1 MLTVIVVLVS
11 LLFVLSVVLLVL
23 LIRNRH
29 ASVSIDDKAI
39 KEAVGEEVGKLQ
51 NYLLIGIDAK
61 NESFQIIVK
70 NELNA
75 LNTKI
80 EEGRRVDKEML
91 SSLSESLLASIDKY
105 NAEINSRLKTALENS
120 DKVMN
125 LRLENIER
133 ILDTRMT
140 DLKTA
145 NEEKLQSIQEVVNE
159 KLEKNLSKR
168 LKQSFDSLISEISN
182 VNQAVGE
189 IKNMTKEVGSLRN
202 VLTNVKTRGIV
213 GEVVLGNLIEDVL
226 TKDQYDENVITK
238 PGSNERVEYAIK
250 MPGKGDKTVY
260 MPVDSK
266 FPLEDY
272 RMIKEAIEDGNKDK
286 LSEGRKN
293 LKAKIRAFSKDIRDK
308 YIDVG
313 NTTDFGIL
321 FLPIESLYAEV
332 ADMGLVEEI
341 QRQYRIVIVS
351 PSTFQALLNALQM
364 GFKSVSIE
372 KKSVEITELLF
383 NVKKQFDS
391 FADALSK
398 TQTSINKAS
407 TDLESLVGTRTRQLR
422 RQLEKIEAVGYTGE
436 EKEEY
441 KKQPIN

>member
-29 ASVSIDDKAI
+29 ASISIDDKAI

-51 NYLLIGIDAK
+51 NYLLTGIDAK
-61 NESFQIIVK
+61 NENFQLIVK

-80 EEGRRVDKEML
+80 EEGQRVDKEML

-145 NEEKLQSIQEVVNE
+145 NEEKLQSTQEAVNE
-159 KLEKNLSKR
+159 KLEKNLNER

-436 EKEEY
+436 EKEE
-441 KKQPIN
+441 

>member
-29 ASVSIDDKAI
+29 ASISIDDKAI

-51 NYLLIGIDAK
+51 NYLLTGIDAK
-61 NESFQIIVK
+61 NENFQLIVK

-80 EEGRRVDKEML
+80 EEGQRVDKEML
-91 SSLSESLLASIDKY
+91 TSLSESLLASIDKY

-133 ILDTRMT
+133 TLDTRMT
-140 DLKTA
+140 NLKTA

-159 KLEKNLSKR
+159 KLEKNLNER

-436 EKEEY
+436 EKEE
-441 KKQPIN
+441 

>member
-29 ASVSIDDKAI
+29 ASISIDDKAI

-51 NYLLIGIDAK
+51 NYLLTGIDAK
-61 NESFQIIVK
+61 NENFQLIVK

-80 EEGRRVDKEML
+80 EEGQRVDKEML
-91 SSLSESLLASIDKY
+91 TSLSESLLASIDKY

-145 NEEKLQSIQEVVNE
+145 NEEKMQSIQEAVNE
-159 KLEKNLSKR
+159 KLEKNLNER

-260 MPVDSK
+260 LPVDSK

-436 EKEEY
+436 EKEE
-441 KKQPIN
+441 

>member
-29 ASVSIDDKAI
+29 ASVSIDDI

-51 NYLLIGIDAK
+51 NYLLTGIDAK
-61 NESFQIIVK
+61 NENFQLIVK

-80 EEGRRVDKEML
+80 EEGLRVDKEML

-133 ILDTRMT
+133 TLDTRMT

-145 NEEKLQSIQEVVNE
+145 NEEKLQSIQEAVNE
-159 KLEKNLSKR
+159 KLEKNLNER

-436 EKEEY
+436 EKEE
-441 KKQPIN
+441 

>member
-1 MLTVIVVLVS
+1 MLTVIAVLVS

-51 NYLLIGIDAK
+51 NYLLTGIDAK
-61 NESFQIIVK
+61 NENFQIIVK

-80 EEGRRVDKEML
+80 GEGQKVDKEML
-91 SSLSESLLASIDKY
+91 SSLSESLLTSIDKY
-105 NAEINSRLKTALENS
+105 NAEINSSLKTALENS

-125 LRLENIER
+125 LRLDNIER
-133 ILDTRMT
+133 TLDTRLT

-145 NEEKLQSIQEVVNE
+145 NEEKLQLIQEAVNE
-159 KLEKNLSKR
+159 KLEKNLNER
-168 LKQSFDSLISEISN
+168 LKQNFDSLISEISN

-272 RMIKEAIEDGNKDK
+272 RMIKEAIEEGNKEKRD
-286 LSEGRKN
+286 EGRKN

-422 RQLEKIEAVGYTGE
+422 RQLEKIETVGYTGE
-436 EKEEY
+436 EKEE
-441 KKQPIN
+441 

>member
-1 MLTVIVVLVS
+1 M
-11 LLFVLSVVLLVL
+11 
-23 LIRNRH
+23 
-29 ASVSIDDKAI
+29 
-39 KEAVGEEVGKLQ
+39 
-51 NYLLIGIDAK
+51 
-61 NESFQIIVK
+61 
-70 NELNA
+70 
-75 LNTKI
+75 
-80 EEGRRVDKEML
+80 
-91 SSLSESLLASIDKY
+91 
-105 NAEINSRLKTALENS
+105 KTALENS

-145 NEEKLQSIQEVVNE
+145 NEEKMQSIQEAVNE
-159 KLEKNLSKR
+159 KLEKNLNER

-272 RMIKEAIEDGNKDK
+272 RIIKEAIEDGNKDK

-436 EKEEY
+436 EKEE
-441 KKQPIN
+441 

>member
-29 ASVSIDDKAI
+29 ASISIDDKAI

-51 NYLLIGIDAK
+51 NYLLTGIDAK
-61 NESFQIIVK
+61 NENFQLIVK

-80 EEGRRVDKEML
+80 EEGQRVDKEML

-133 ILDTRMT
+133 TLDTRMT

-159 KLEKNLSKR
+159 KLEKNLNER

-321 FLPIESLYAEV
+321 FLPIESLYAGV

-436 EKEEY
+436 EKEE
-441 KKQPIN
+441 

>member
-1 MLTVIVVLVS
+1 MLTVILVLVS
-11 LLFVLSVVLLVL
+11 LLLMLSVVLLVL

-39 KEAVGEEVGKLQ
+39 KEAVGEEVEKLQ
-51 NYLLIGIDAK
+51 NYLLTGIDAK
-61 NESFQIIVK
+61 NENFQLIVK
-70 NELNA
+70 NELNT

-80 EEGRRVDKEML
+80 EEGQKVDKEML
-91 SSLSESLLASIDKY
+91 SSLSESLLKSIDKY
-105 NAEINSRLKTALENS
+105 NAQINSSMKTALENS

-133 ILDTRMT
+133 TLDTRMT
-140 DLKTA
+140 DLKNA

-159 KLEKNLSKR
+159 KLEKNLNER

-272 RMIKEAIEDGNKDK
+272 RMIKEAIEAGNKEKRD
-286 LSEGRKN
+286 EGRKN

-391 FADALSK
+391 FTDALSK

-436 EKEEY
+436 EKEE
-441 KKQPIN
+441 

>member
-29 ASVSIDDKAI
+29 ASISIDDKAI

-61 NESFQIIVK
+61 NENFQIIVK

-80 EEGRRVDKEML
+80 EEGQRGDKEML

-133 ILDTRMT
+133 TLDTRMT

-159 KLEKNLSKR
+159 KLEKNLNER

-272 RMIKEAIEDGNKDK
+272 RMIKDAIEDGNKDK

-341 QRQYRIVIVS
+341 QRQYQIVIVS

-436 EKEEY
+436 EKEE
-441 KKQPIN
+441 

>member
-29 ASVSIDDKAI
+29 ASISIDDKAI

-51 NYLLIGIDAK
+51 NYLLTGIDAK
-61 NESFQIIVK
+61 NENFQLIVK

-80 EEGRRVDKEML
+80 EEGQRVDKEML

-133 ILDTRMT
+133 TLDTRMT

-159 KLEKNLSKR
+159 KLEKNLNER

-250 MPGKGDKTVY
+250 MTGKGDKTVY

-436 EKEEY
+436 EKEE
-441 KKQPIN
+441 

>member
-29 ASVSIDDKAI
+29 ASISIDDKAI

-51 NYLLIGIDAK
+51 NYLLTGIDAK
-61 NESFQIIVK
+61 NENFQLIVK

-80 EEGRRVDKEML
+80 EEGQRVDKEML

-133 ILDTRMT
+133 TLDTRMT

-159 KLEKNLSKR
+159 KLEKNLNER

-226 TKDQYDENVITK
+226 TKDQ
-238 PGSNERVEYAIK
+238 
-250 MPGKGDKTVY
+250 
-260 MPVDSK
+260 
-266 FPLEDY
+266 
-272 RMIKEAIEDGNKDK
+272 
-286 LSEGRKN
+286 
-293 LKAKIRAFSKDIRDK
+293 
-308 YIDVG
+308 
-313 NTTDFGIL
+313 
-321 FLPIESLYAEV
+321 
-332 ADMGLVEEI
+332 
-341 QRQYRIVIVS
+341 
-351 PSTFQALLNALQM
+351 
-364 GFKSVSIE
+364 
-372 KKSVEITELLF
+372 
-383 NVKKQFDS
+383 
-391 FADALSK
+391 
-398 TQTSINKAS
+398 
-407 TDLESLVGTRTRQLR
+407 
-422 RQLEKIEAVGYTGE
+422 
-436 EKEEY
+436 
-441 KKQPIN
+441 

>member
-29 ASVSIDDKAI
+29 ASISIDDKAI
-39 KEAVGEEVGKLQ
+39 KKAVGEEVGKLQ

-61 NESFQIIVK
+61 NENFQIIIK

-80 EEGRRVDKEML
+80 EEGQRVDKEML

-133 ILDTRMT
+133 TLDTRMT

-159 KLEKNLSKR
+159 KLEKNLNER

-272 RMIKEAIEDGNKDK
+272 RMIKDAIEDGNKDK

-341 QRQYRIVIVS
+341 QRQYQIVIVS

-436 EKEEY
+436 EKEE
-441 KKQPIN
+441 

>member
-23 LIRNRH
+23 LIRNRR
-29 ASVSIDDKAI
+29 ASISIDDKAI

-51 NYLLIGIDAK
+51 NYLLTGIDAK
-61 NESFQIIVK
+61 NENFQLIVK

-80 EEGRRVDKEML
+80 EEGQRVDKEML

-133 ILDTRMT
+133 TLDTRMT

-159 KLEKNLSKR
+159 KLEKNLNER

-436 EKEEY
+436 EKEE
-441 KKQPIN
+441 

>member
-29 ASVSIDDKAI
+29 ASISIDDKAI

-51 NYLLIGIDAK
+51 NYLLTGIDAK
-61 NESFQIIVK
+61 NENFQLIVK

-80 EEGRRVDKEML
+80 EEGQRVDKEML

-133 ILDTRMT
+133 TLDTRMT

-159 KLEKNLSKR
+159 KLEKNLNER

-436 EKEEY
+436 EKEE
-441 KKQPIN
+441 

>member
-29 ASVSIDDKAI
+29 ASISIDDKAI

-51 NYLLIGIDAK
+51 NYLLTGIDAK
-61 NESFQIIVK
+61 NENFQLIVK

-80 EEGRRVDKEML
+80 EEGQRVDKEML

-133 ILDTRMT
+133 TLDTRMT

-159 KLEKNLSKR
+159 KLEKNLNER

-351 PSTFQALLNALQM
+351 PSTFQALLNVLQM

-436 EKEEY
+436 EKEE
-441 KKQPIN
+441 

>member
-29 ASVSIDDKAI
+29 ASISIDDKAI

-51 NYLLIGIDAK
+51 NYLLTGIDAK
-61 NESFQIIVK
+61 NENFQLIVK

-80 EEGRRVDKEML
+80 EEGQRVDKEML

-159 KLEKNLSKR
+159 KLEKNLNER

-293 LKAKIRAFSKDIRDK
+293 LKAKIRDFSKDIRDK

-436 EKEEY
+436 EKEE
-441 KKQPIN
+441 

>member
-29 ASVSIDDKAI
+29 ASISIDDKAI

-51 NYLLIGIDAK
+51 NYLLTGIDAK
-61 NESFQIIVK
+61 NENFQLIVK

-80 EEGRRVDKEML
+80 EEGQRVDKEML
-91 SSLSESLLASIDKY
+91 TSLSESLLASIDKY

-133 ILDTRMT
+133 TLDTRMT

-159 KLEKNLSKR
+159 KLEKNLNER

-436 EKEEY
+436 EKEE
-441 KKQPIN
+441 

>member
-1 MLTVIVVLVS
+1 MLTVIAVLVS

-51 NYLLIGIDAK
+51 NYLLTGIDAK
-61 NESFQIIVK
+61 NENFQIIVK

-80 EEGRRVDKEML
+80 GEGQKVDKEML
-91 SSLSESLLASIDKY
+91 SSLSESLLTSIDKY
-105 NAEINSRLKTALENS
+105 NAEINSSLKTALENS

-125 LRLENIER
+125 LRLDNIER
-133 ILDTRMT
+133 TLDTRMT
-140 DLKTA
+140 DLKTV
-145 NEEKLQSIQEVVNE
+145 NEEKLQLIEEVVNE
-159 KLEKNLSKR
+159 KLEKNINER

-272 RMIKEAIEDGNKDK
+272 RMIKEAIEEGNKEKRD
-286 LSEGRKN
+286 EGRKN
-293 LKAKIRAFSKDIRDK
+293 LKAKIRAFSKDIIDK

-422 RQLEKIEAVGYTGE
+422 RQLEKIETVGYTGE
-436 EKEEY
+436 EKEG
-441 KKQPIN
+441 

>member
-23 LIRNRH
+23 LIRNRR
-29 ASVSIDDKAI
+29 ASISIDDKAI

-51 NYLLIGIDAK
+51 NYLLTGIDAK
-61 NESFQIIVK
+61 NENFQLIVK

-80 EEGRRVDKEML
+80 EEGQRVDKEML

-133 ILDTRMT
+133 TLDTRMT

-159 KLEKNLSKR
+159 KLEKNLNER
-168 LKQSFDSLISEISN
+168 LKQSFGSLISEISN

-436 EKEEY
+436 EKEE
-441 KKQPIN
+441 

>member
-29 ASVSIDDKAI
+29 ASISIDDKAI

-51 NYLLIGIDAK
+51 NYLLTGIDAK
-61 NESFQIIVK
+61 NENFQLIVK

-80 EEGRRVDKEML
+80 EEGQRVDKEML

-133 ILDTRMT
+133 TLDTRMT

-159 KLEKNLSKR
+159 KLEKNLNER

-260 MPVDSK
+260 LPVDSK

-422 RQLEKIEAVGYTGE
+422 RQLEKIEAVGYTDE
-436 EKEEY
+436 EKEE
-441 KKQPIN
+441 

>member
-29 ASVSIDDKAI
+29 ASISIDDKAI

-51 NYLLIGIDAK
+51 NYLLTGIDAK
-61 NESFQIIVK
+61 NENFQLIVK

-80 EEGRRVDKEML
+80 EEGQRVDKEML

-133 ILDTRMT
+133 TLDTRMT

-159 KLEKNLSKR
+159 KLEKNLNER

-260 MPVDSK
+260 LPVDSK

-436 EKEEY
+436 EKEE
-441 KKQPIN
+441 

>member
-29 ASVSIDDKAI
+29 ASISIDDKAI

-51 NYLLIGIDAK
+51 NYLLTGIDAK
-61 NESFQIIVK
+61 NENFQLIVK

-80 EEGRRVDKEML
+80 EEGQRVDKEML
-91 SSLSESLLASIDKY
+91 SSLSESLLATIDKY

-133 ILDTRMT
+133 TLDTRMT

-159 KLEKNLSKR
+159 KLEKNLNER
-168 LKQSFDSLISEISN
+168 LEQSFDSLISEISN

-436 EKEEY
+436 EKEE
-441 KKQPIN
+441 

>member
-29 ASVSIDDKAI
+29 ASISIDDI

-51 NYLLIGIDAK
+51 NYLLTGIDAK
-61 NESFQIIVK
+61 NENFQLIVK

-80 EEGRRVDKEML
+80 EEGQRVDKEML

-105 NAEINSRLKTALENS
+105 NAENNSHLKTALENS

-133 ILDTRMT
+133 TLDTRMT

-159 KLEKNLSKR
+159 KLEKNLNER
-168 LKQSFDSLISEISN
+168 LKQSFDSLIFEISN

-436 EKEEY
+436 EKEE
-441 KKQPIN
+441 

>member
-29 ASVSIDDKAI
+29 ASISIDDKAI

-51 NYLLIGIDAK
+51 NYLLTGIDAK
-61 NESFQIIVK
+61 NENFQIIVK

-80 EEGRRVDKEML
+80 EEGLRVDKEML

-133 ILDTRMT
+133 TLDTRMT

-159 KLEKNLSKR
+159 KLEKNLNER

-226 TKDQYDENVITK
+226 TKEQYDENVITK

-436 EKEEY
+436 EKEE
-441 KKQPIN
+441 

>member
-29 ASVSIDDKAI
+29 ASISIDDKAI
-39 KEAVGEEVGKLQ
+39 KKAVGEEVGKLQ

-61 NESFQIIVK
+61 NENFQIIVK

-80 EEGRRVDKEML
+80 EEGQRDDKEML

-133 ILDTRMT
+133 TLDTRMT

-159 KLEKNLSKR
+159 KLEKNLNER

-372 KKSVEITELLF
+372 KKSVEITALLF

-436 EKEEY
+436 EKEE
-441 KKQPIN
+441 

>member
-29 ASVSIDDKAI
+29 ASISIDDKAI

-51 NYLLIGIDAK
+51 NYLLTGIDAK
-61 NESFQIIVK
+61 NENFQLIVK

-80 EEGRRVDKEML
+80 EEGQRVDKEML

-159 KLEKNLSKR
+159 KLEKNLNER

-332 ADMGLVEEI
+332 ADLGLVEEI

-436 EKEEY
+436 EKEE
-441 KKQPIN
+441 

>member
-23 LIRNRH
+23 VIRNRH
-29 ASVSIDDKAI
+29 ASISIDDKAI

-51 NYLLIGIDAK
+51 NYLLTGIDAK
-61 NESFQIIVK
+61 NENFQLIVK

-80 EEGRRVDKEML
+80 EEGQRVDKEML

-133 ILDTRMT
+133 TLDTRMT

-159 KLEKNLSKR
+159 KLEKNLNER

-422 RQLEKIEAVGYTGE
+422 RQLEKIEAVGYTDE
-436 EKEEY
+436 EKEE
-441 KKQPIN
+441 

>member
-29 ASVSIDDKAI
+29 ASISIDDKAI

-51 NYLLIGIDAK
+51 NYLLTGIDAK
-61 NESFQIIVK
+61 NENFQLIVK

-80 EEGRRVDKEML
+80 EEGQRVDKEML

-105 NAEINSRLKTALENS
+105 NAENNSHLKTALENS

-133 ILDTRMT
+133 TLDTRMT

-159 KLEKNLSKR
+159 KLEKNLNER

-272 RMIKEAIEDGNKDK
+272 RIIKEAIEDGNKDK

-351 PSTFQALLNALQM
+351 PSTFQALLNALRM
-364 GFKSVSIE
+364 GFKSISIE

-436 EKEEY
+436 EKEE
-441 KKQPIN
+441 

>member
-29 ASVSIDDKAI
+29 ASISIDDKAI

-51 NYLLIGIDAK
+51 NYLLTGIDAK
-61 NESFQIIVK
+61 NENFQLIVK

-80 EEGRRVDKEML
+80 EEGQRVDKEML
-91 SSLSESLLASIDKY
+91 TSLSESLLASIDKY

-145 NEEKLQSIQEVVNE
+145 NEEKLQSIQEAVNE
-159 KLEKNLSKR
+159 KLEKNLNER

-422 RQLEKIEAVGYTGE
+422 RQLEKMEAVGYTGE
-436 EKEEY
+436 EKEE
-441 KKQPIN
+441 

>member
-29 ASVSIDDKAI
+29 ASISIDDKAI

-51 NYLLIGIDAK
+51 NYLLTGIDAK
-61 NESFQIIVK
+61 NENFQLIVK

-80 EEGRRVDKEML
+80 EEGQRVDKEML

-133 ILDTRMT
+133 TLDTRMT

-145 NEEKLQSIQEVVNE
+145 NEEKLQSIQEAVNE
-159 KLEKNLSKR
+159 KLEKNLNER

-436 EKEEY
+436 EKEE
-441 KKQPIN
+441 

>member
-29 ASVSIDDKAI
+29 ASISIDDKAI

-51 NYLLIGIDAK
+51 NYLLTGIDAK
-61 NESFQIIVK
+61 NENFQTIVK

-80 EEGRRVDKEML
+80 EEGQRVDKEML

-159 KLEKNLSKR
+159 KLEKNLNER

-436 EKEEY
+436 EKEE
-441 KKQPIN
+441 

>member
-29 ASVSIDDKAI
+29 ASISIDDKAI

-51 NYLLIGIDAK
+51 NYLLTGIDAK
-61 NESFQIIVK
+61 NENFQLIVK

-80 EEGRRVDKEML
+80 EEGQRVDKEML

-133 ILDTRMT
+133 TLDTRMT

-159 KLEKNLSKR
+159 KLEKNLNER

-422 RQLEKIEAVGYTGE
+422 RQLEKIEAVGFTGE
-436 EKEEY
+436 EKEE
-441 KKQPIN
+441 

>member
-29 ASVSIDDKAI
+29 ASISIDDI

-51 NYLLIGIDAK
+51 NYLLTGIDAK
-61 NESFQIIVK
+61 NENFQLIVK

-80 EEGRRVDKEML
+80 EEGQRVDKEML

-105 NAEINSRLKTALENS
+105 NAENNSHLKTALENS

-133 ILDTRMT
+133 TLDTRMT

-159 KLEKNLSKR
+159 KLEKNLNER

-341 QRQYRIVIVS
+341 QRLYRIVIVS

-436 EKEEY
+436 EKEE
-441 KKQPIN
+441 

>member
-23 LIRNRH
+23 LIRNRR
-29 ASVSIDDKAI
+29 ASISIDDKAI

-51 NYLLIGIDAK
+51 NYLLTGIDAK
-61 NESFQIIVK
+61 NENFQLIVK

-80 EEGRRVDKEML
+80 EEGQRVDKEML
-91 SSLSESLLASIDKY
+91 SSLSESSLASIDKY

-133 ILDTRMT
+133 TLDTRMT

-159 KLEKNLSKR
+159 KLEKNLNER

-436 EKEEY
+436 EKEE
-441 KKQPIN
+441 

>member
-29 ASVSIDDKAI
+29 ASISIDDKAI

-51 NYLLIGIDAK
+51 NYLLTGIDAK
-61 NESFQIIVK
+61 NENFQLIVK

-80 EEGRRVDKEML
+80 EEGQRVDKEML

-133 ILDTRMT
+133 TLDTRMT

-159 KLEKNLSKR
+159 KLEKNLNER
-168 LKQSFDSLISEISN
+168 LEQSFDSLISEISN

-436 EKEEY
+436 EKEE
-441 KKQPIN
+441 

>member
-29 ASVSIDDKAI
+29 ASISIDDKAI

-51 NYLLIGIDAK
+51 NYLLTGIDAK
-61 NESFQIIVK
+61 NENFQLIVK

-80 EEGRRVDKEML
+80 EEGQRVDKEML

-133 ILDTRMT
+133 TLDTRMT

-159 KLEKNLSKR
+159 KLEKNLNER
-168 LKQSFDSLISEISN
+168 LEQSFDSLISEISN

-266 FPLEDY
+266 FTLEDY

-436 EKEEY
+436 EKEE
-441 KKQPIN
+441 

>member
-29 ASVSIDDKAI
+29 ASISIDDKAI

-51 NYLLIGIDAK
+51 NYLLTGIDVK
-61 NESFQIIVK
+61 NENFQLIVK

-80 EEGRRVDKEML
+80 EEGQRVDKEML

-159 KLEKNLSKR
+159 KLEKNLNER

-436 EKEEY
+436 EKEE
-441 KKQPIN
+441 